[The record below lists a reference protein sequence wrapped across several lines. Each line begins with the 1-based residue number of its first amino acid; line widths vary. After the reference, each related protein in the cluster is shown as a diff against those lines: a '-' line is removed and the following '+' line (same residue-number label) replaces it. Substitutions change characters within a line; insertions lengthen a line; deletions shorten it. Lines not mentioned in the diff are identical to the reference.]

1 MKNNPV
7 WQIHSIHNHWQQLR
21 IFNIYRIT
29 AVSVL
34 LVAFL
39 FKISAESLGQ
49 FNPEMYFTALIV
61 YLFLSILGAFTSH
74 FRSPPFISQIYL
86 FFLIDLIF
94 LTLLIHSS
102 GGLISGIG
110 ILLIV
115 SVAGNALLHPGQ
127 YAFLFAAIATLTLFM
142 EAFYTIFFEKISLD
156 NFNGYSQIALHGL
169 AFFSTAFISNAL
181 SKRAEK
187 SEKIALEQGY
197 DLANLE
203 ILSARIIQ
211 EFNSGIVALD
221 HEGKVRLLNQA
232 AAQMFTELIPPHPH
246 LRVLQPQLFE
256 KWQLWRR
263 EPYQETFLLEI
274 KGKKVDIRF
283 LSLGSSSRAGTLIF
297 MEDRQVLQKRLQQD
311 KLAAIGRLTASI
323 AHEIRNPLGAISHAA
338 QLLAENPKLKKNDQ
352 RLVEIVLEQS
362 KRMNRIIMDILQ
374 LSSSRAGQ
382 GEWFYL
388 LEWLLKFKESLLLSQ
403 HLEHNQVKI
412 FWPDH
417 KEKIS
422 IYFDKHHLQQ
432 ILYNLCQNAID
443 HGTPANGT
451 ICIFIKIYLSNK
463 LLHIGVYDRGEGVEK
478 SILPHLFEPFATSRS
493 DGSGLGL
500 YLSRELAQLNKAELE
515 YQPQNNGSGFIILIS
530 EYKVL

>member
-1 MKNNPV
+1 MQNNPV
-7 WQIHSIHNHWQQLR
+7 WQIHSLHNHWQQLR

-29 AVSVL
+29 AASVL

-39 FKISAESLGQ
+39 FKISVETLGQ

-61 YLFLSILGAFTSH
+61 YLFLSLLGAFTSH
-74 FRSPPFISQIYL
+74 FRTPPFISQIYL

-94 LTLLIHSS
+94 LTFLIHSS
-102 GGLISGIG
+102 GGLGSGIG

-127 YAFLFAAIATLTLFM
+127 YAFLFAAVATLALFM
-142 EAFYTIFFEKISLD
+142 EAFYTTYFYRIPLES
-156 NFNGYSQIALHGL
+156 FNGYSQIALHGS
-169 AFFSTAFISNAL
+169 AFFSTAVISNAL

-211 EFNSGIVALD
+211 EFHSGVIALD

-232 AAQMFTELIPPHPH
+232 AEQMLGEPIPLHPH
-246 LRVLQPQLFE
+246 LRILQAQLFE
-256 KWQLWRR
+256 KWQLWRTTPEQR
-263 EPYQETFLLEI
+263 NFLLEL
-274 KGKKVDIRF
+274 KNKKIDIRF
-283 LSLGSSSRAGTLIF
+283 LSLGISPRAGTLIF

-338 QLLAENPKLKKNDQ
+338 QLLAENPKLKKNDE
-352 RLVEIVLEQS
+352 RLIEIILEHS

-403 HLEHNQVKI
+403 HLEHSQVKLS
-412 FWPDH
+412 WPDH
-417 KEKIS
+417 KEKIT

-432 ILYNLCQNAID
+432 ILYNLCQNAIR
-443 HGTPANGT
+443 HGTPANST
-451 ICIFIKIYLSNK
+451 ACIFIKIYLLNNI
-463 LLHIGVYDRGEGVEK
+463 LHIGVYDRGKGVEET
-478 SILPHLFEPFATSRS
+478 ILPQLFEPFATNRS

-515 YQPQNNGSGFIILIS
+515 YQPQSNGSAFILLIS
-530 EYKVL
+530 EYKIL